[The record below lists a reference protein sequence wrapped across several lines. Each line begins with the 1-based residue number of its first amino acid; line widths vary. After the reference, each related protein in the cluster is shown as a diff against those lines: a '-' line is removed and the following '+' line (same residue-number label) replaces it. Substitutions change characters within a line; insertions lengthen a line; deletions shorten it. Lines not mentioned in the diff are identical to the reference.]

1 MRLGLE
7 PAATDR
13 EAPDT
18 RARRKAV
25 VKHLR
30 VAALSLNAGVNNAP
44 DKAPVNWNND
54 AFICQRAASSIDSCT
69 RRAVAHVLFD
79 DSSKNRV
86 ERGRCGHRL
95 CPHCHKVIATRV
107 GLALTEIV
115 TAELNAGSH
124 LAMLT
129 LPIRHTRRDSLKE
142 ARNALRKANADLLKR
157 ELWRSLVA
165 EYHRVAEVERGRKN
179 GWNAH
184 YHTLIKVRFSKD
196 RAQALWRNG
205 WLDKP
210 LSVIRREARDG
221 MKAAK
226 RWRRGALADL
236 KRERETWR
244 DLPRSQREEKARA
257 ARAVIYAEYSRRV
270 DMPLQLSLFVWWCKL
285 RKRKLAAV
293 LADLKT
299 ERKRCL
305 LEASGRDAKKAV
317 KRRIKSEMQAAH
329 LAWACNP
336 AEYVTTSHAEIEDW
350 LREEWRIVTRSVG
363 RESYVLRYDAWKP
376 GAAPSTIKWV
386 RKKQGK
392 PVGAPYDVPITKAV
406 QELVKYTTKG
416 HGKALKK
423 GQVGF
428 FEYTPWEVADYLKG
442 VRNWHLHQ
450 SSKGWIAAQHAYE
463 AEQSTLDAQC
473 EREEG
478 SRRVSFV
485 ELVKDLEDAVAGALD
500 DSAREA
506 VIKTGVA
513 ILELHKKERA
523 DDPEFASEQYD
534 AIASHVARLLGDDR
548 STPVNFKLTLPEQRE
563 LARLRGRA
571 PGAGVDVDQLLLAV
585 RARQREVAEIS
596 RELADLPGEEHFSSN
611 GQRLSMK
618 LRQAEQRLKFALDA
632 VREAEERKRREMQ
645 VDAYVTMQRE
655 QAEYFG
661 EREEEAHAL

>member
-1 MRLGLE
+1 MTSAA
-7 PAATDR
+7 PAFEAAER

-25 VKHLR
+25 VKHLHI
-30 VAALSLNAGVNNAP
+30 AALSLNAGVNNGS
-44 DKAPVNWNND
+44 WNND
-54 AFICQRAASSIDSCT
+54 AFICRRASDSISSCT

-115 TAELNAGSH
+115 TTELNAGSH

-129 LPIRHTRRDSLKE
+129 LPIRHTRRDSLKQ
-142 ARNALRKANADLLKR
+142 ARNALRKANADLIKR

-184 YHTLIKVRFSKD
+184 YHTLIKVRFSKE
-196 RAQALWRNG
+196 RAQALWRDG

-210 LSVIRREARDG
+210 LSEIRREARDG
-221 MKAAK
+221 VKAAK
-226 RWRRGALADL
+226 LWRRGALADL

-244 DLPRSQREEKARA
+244 ELPRSQREEKARA

-270 DMPLQLSLFVWWCKL
+270 DLPLQLSLFVWWCKL
-285 RKRKLAAV
+285 RKRKLAAA
-293 LADLKT
+293 LAGLKA

-305 LEASGRDAKKAV
+305 AEASGRDSKKAV
-317 KRRIKSEMQAAH
+317 KQRIKREMQAAH
-329 LAWACNP
+329 LAWSCNP
-336 AEYVTTSHAEIEDW
+336 SEYVTTSHAEIEDW

-392 PVGAPYDVPITKAV
+392 PVGQPYDVPITKAV

-416 HGKALKK
+416 HSKALKK

-428 FEYTPWEVADYLKG
+428 FQYSPWEVVDYLKG
-442 VRNWHLHQ
+442 VKNWHLHQ

-463 AEQSTLDAQC
+463 AEQGELEAQC

-478 SRRVSFV
+478 SRRVSYV
-485 ELVKDLEDAVAGALD
+485 ELVKDLEDAVAGTVEPER
-500 DSAREA
+500 REEI
-506 VIKTGVA
+506 IKTGVA
-513 ILELHKKERA
+513 ILQLHEKERA
-523 DDPEFASEQYD
+523 DDPEFGREQYD
-534 AIASHVARLLGDDR
+534 AIGSHVARLLGDDR
-548 STPVNFKLTLPEQRE
+548 SRLVNFKLTLPEQRE
-563 LARLRGRA
+563 LSRLRGRA
-571 PGAGVDVDQLLLAV
+571 PGAGVDVDQLLLQV
-585 RARQREVAEIS
+585 RDRRREVAEIA
-596 RELADLPGEEHFSSN
+596 RELADLPGHEHFSAH
-611 GQRLSMK
+611 GQRLAMK
-618 LRQAEQRLKFALDA
+618 LRQAEQRLKFAQEA

-645 VDAYVTMQRE
+645 VDALVAEQRE

-661 EREEEAHAL
+661 EIEIEIGAQG